1 MLEIAIVLLKESF
14 LLHGGDCFLKCFL
27 YWNILKLY
35 IFLFFK
41 NYF

>member
-14 LLHGGDCFLKCFL
+14 LYCFLKYFL

-35 IFLFFK
+35 IFLFLK